1 MDAKGVDRP
10 LAVVAGL
17 RPDVG
22 RPLVRDLLDRGYE
35 VWADRASVPEAGLV
49 PPGRVHR
56 LPVDIDTDGGCELV
70 LHTLAAVRRPVAAV
84 AVGVVPGSPA
94 RRRLVGT
101 LHQFL
106 MAWGSGR
113 LLLASDARDGGAW
126 RSWRHVRA
134 EARALR
140 TAQRESEVARAGT
153 DLVTVGTLLMVTGP
167 VRTRRPGTA
176 AARAL
181 FAGRDRVVRAGLPG
195 A

>member
-1 MDAKGVDRP
+1 MDARGVDRP
-10 LAVVAGL
+10 LALVAGL

-22 RPLVRDLLDRGYE
+22 RALVRDLLDRGYE

-56 LPVDIDTDGGCELV
+56 LAVDIDTDGGCEDV
-70 LHTLAAVRRPVAAV
+70 LDMLAAVRRPVAAV
-84 AVGVVPGSPA
+84 AVGVVPGSPT
-94 RRRLVGT
+94 RRRLVET

-126 RSWRHVRA
+126 RSWRHVRS

-140 TAQRESEVARAGT
+140 AAERESEVAPGSRGP
-153 DLVTVGTLLMVTGP
+153 VTVGTLLMVSGR
-167 VRTRRPGTA
+167 VRTRRPGRV

-181 FAGRDRVVRAGLPG
+181 LAGRDRVVSAGLPG